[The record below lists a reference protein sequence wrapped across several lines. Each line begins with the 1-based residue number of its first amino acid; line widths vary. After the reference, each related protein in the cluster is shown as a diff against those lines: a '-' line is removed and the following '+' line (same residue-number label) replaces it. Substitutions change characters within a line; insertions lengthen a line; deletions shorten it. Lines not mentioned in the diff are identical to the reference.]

1 MDRVAYSFIQRT
13 PDLTRGNLTIHL
25 RKLVDAGYIATTKAF
40 VDTKS
45 RTWVEATRE
54 ALRAYSDYLAS
65 LQRTLNMSP
74 R

>member
-25 RKLVDAGYIATTKAF
+25 RKLVDAGYFATTKAF

-54 ALRAYSDYLAS
+54 GLRAYSDYLAN